1 MKKFLENLC
10 KLTSNELKT
19 TAYAYTQ
26 TSARGVD
33 TIHGLGV
40 YNYVISLDLKLEYIE
55 DGSNYAFNIIIPAG
69 ITLKKIYDSE
79 NKVVKVTPREKKTI
93 ENFFS
98 TKLIFEIKKNF

>member
-1 MKKFLENLC
+1 MKKILENLN

-19 TAYAYTQ
+19 TAYAHAK

-40 YNYVISLDLKLEYIE
+40 YSYVISLDLKLEYLE
-55 DGSNYAFNIIIPAG
+55 EGDNYAFNIIIPAG

-79 NKVVKVTPREKKTI
+79 NKVVKVTLRNRKTI

-98 TKLIFEIKKNF
+98 TKLIFDIKKNF